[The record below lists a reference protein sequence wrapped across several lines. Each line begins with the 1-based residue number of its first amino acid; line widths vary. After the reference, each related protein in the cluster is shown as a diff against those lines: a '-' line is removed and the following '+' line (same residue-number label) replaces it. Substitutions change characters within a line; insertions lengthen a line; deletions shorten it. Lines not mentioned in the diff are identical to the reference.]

1 MLKSKEIV
9 REGEIF
15 FVETQEFL
23 GSGKS
28 TIAGIPLLTTFLFP

>member
-1 MLKSKEIV
+1 
-9 REGEIF
+9 
-15 FVETQEFL
+15 VETQEFL